1 MFQQFLQENY
11 NEAGCSKV
19 NFLLDRFGIKEEI
32 ESIIADFYETIARQD
47 KYETIAQ
54 FVFFITGF
62 LSATNSKLVAIQD
75 LKERK
80 AAEKQIIE
88 LGIFLIRDTYS
99 KSNLNQNEY
108 FDILKQ
114 TLKKTYKQKKWDFSG
129 FDSLLNLENLKA
141 YSVKIKSPASPKTSN
156 SKPHGLNW
164 CSKYPLEFFVD
175 DLFKALK
182 GIKTKTNFFKLF
194 DASKERVP
202 IELPEQYLSP
212 LLLMFYQ
219 LHKTGVLKVKGN
231 RGLYKLIENYFVPPA
246 GQSFP
251 KRDFR
256 KLRYD
261 LQNNPAALE
270 EANLIIQPII
280 QKVLDFQ

>member
-1 MFQQFLQENY
+1 M
-11 NEAGCSKV
+11 
-19 NFLLDRFGIKEEI
+19 LDKFGVREEI
-32 ESIIADFYETIARQD
+32 ESIIADFYETIERQD

-62 LSATNSKLVAIQD
+62 LSATNSELVAIKD

-80 AAEKQIIE
+80 VAEKQLIE

-141 YSVKIKSPASPKTSN
+141 YSVKIKSPAQPKSSN
-156 SKPHGLNW
+156 SKPQGLNW
-164 CSKYPLEFFVD
+164 CCKYPLEFFAD
-175 DLFKALK
+175 DLFKTFK

-194 DASKERVP
+194 DASKEIVS
-202 IELPEQYLSP
+202 IELPQQYLSP
-212 LLLMFYQ
+212 ILLLFYQ
-219 LHKTGVLKVKGN
+219 LHKAGVLKVKGN
-231 RGLYKLIENYFVPPA
+231 RGLYKLIENHFVPPS

-261 LQNNPAALE
+261 LQNKPDALK
-270 EANLIIQPII
+270 EANEIIQPIL
-280 QKVLDFQ
+280 QKIIVGL